1 MTQHTHQTAPTQFV
15 EANGIRFAYRRF
27 GKPDGLPLV
36 FNQHYTGTMDHWDPA
51 VTDGFAKDR
60 EVILFDNAGVS
71 GSSGEVPATFA
82 DMGANAVAFIKALGL
97 QQVDVLGFSIGGFV
111 TQEITLQA
119 PDLVRRLVLLGTGP
133 RSGEGMDGGTPEGNR
148 IFSAS
153 YDPPDQLWLSVF
165 FTPSPG
171 SQAAGREFL
180 KRFRLR
186 SKDRDPEVNDTVAP
200 AQRAAI
206 AKWAAPRER
215 PYDYLKTIR
224 QPTLVVNGSNDVII
238 YTVNSFILQQQL
250 PNAELILYPD
260 ANHGSHHQYPELFV
274 RHVSMF
280 LSATDVWPA

>member
-1 MTQHTHQTAPTQFV
+1 MTQHTHQTAPTHFV

-27 GKPDGLPLV
+27 GKPSGVPLV
-36 FNQHYTGTMDHWDPA
+36 LNQHYTGTMDHWDPA

-60 EVILFDNAGVS
+60 DVILFNNAGIS
-71 GSSGEVPATFA
+71 SSSGAVPGTFA

-97 QQVDVLGFSIGGFV
+97 TKVDVLGFSIGGFV
-111 TQEITLQA
+111 AQEITLQA

-133 RSGEGMDGGTPEGNR
+133 RGGAGMDGGTPEGNR
-148 IFSAS
+148 IFSAT
-153 YDPPDQLWLSVF
+153 YDPPDHLWLSVF
-165 FTPSPG
+165 FTPSPA

-186 SKDRDPEVNDTVAP
+186 SQDRDPEVNDTVAP

-215 PYDYLKTIR
+215 PFDYLKTIK

-238 YTVNSFILQQQL
+238 YTVNSFILQQNL

-260 ANHGSHHQYPELFV
+260 ANHGSHHQYPDLFV